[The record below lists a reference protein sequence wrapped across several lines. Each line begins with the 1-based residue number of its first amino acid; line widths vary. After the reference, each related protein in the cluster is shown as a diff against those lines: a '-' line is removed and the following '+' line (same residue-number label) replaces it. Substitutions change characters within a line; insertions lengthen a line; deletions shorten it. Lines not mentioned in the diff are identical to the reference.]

1 MGRLREKIPVLCPCG
16 SLNHLYGAFLPVFLC
31 LIIMIGLVQF
41 HIWFFQDPSM
51 CADASLSQDGSYQ
64 KTSGQNI
71 PWHDFSLDSKDPFL
85 CMFEE
90 GILTSRMRNKWSV
103 QSPASC
109 LSSYSYLGIVVNRE
123 WPNLPPASGTLEEY
137 RNPVIYK
144 AKILNKC
151 VCVFLVVPI
160 YDPMDYI
167 APGSS
172 VHGIFLARIL
182 EWVAIPFSRGSSW
195 PRLQHKFY

>member
-1 MGRLREKIPVLCPCG
+1 MVSDKGPGLQLCRKEFPQRGKVVKQVKCLLGEKKSTVHVDRHMGRLREKIPVLCPCG

-151 VCVFLVVPI
+151 VCVYL
-160 YDPMDYI
+160 
-167 APGSS
+167 
-172 VHGIFLARIL
+172 
-182 EWVAIPFSRGSSW
+182 
-195 PRLQHKFY
+195 